1 MNWKKL
7 LNDEMVQ
14 MMIGLTILIVLIILK
29 G

>member
-7 LNDEMVQ
+7 LNDEMVHV
-14 MMIGLTILIVLIILK
+14 MIGIVIVIVLIILK